1 MRPLRQLRSLLAAAL
16 LGLALPQAHAGLFDD
31 DEARARIEKLR
42 TDVNELMA
50 DTGKRADALS
60 RNQLDFTNQ
69 IDAVKADIA
78 KLRGQLEVLTYE
90 LDSAQKRQ
98 KDFYVDLDNRLR
110 KIEQAALQA
119 AEQQK
124 AAAAAPP
131 AVDPVA
137 ETRDYEAALTSF
149 KAGKYKD
156 AVGNFQN
163 FITAYP
169 KSTLLPSAHYW
180 AAASL
185 KQLRDFKGAAVLFAQ
200 FAELWPNDLKAP
212 DALLAEADC
221 LDEGGDKKG
230 ARKVLEELVAQ
241 YPGTNAA
248 QTAKPRLKKK

>member
-1 MRPLRQLRSLLAAAL
+1 MRPLRSLLAAAL
-16 LGLALPQAHAGLFDD
+16 LGLSLPSAHAGLFDD

-42 TDVNELMA
+42 TDVNELIA
-50 DTGKRADALS
+50 DAAKRADTLS

-69 IDAVKADIA
+69 IEAVKTDIA

-124 AAAAAPP
+124 VAAAAVP

-137 ETRDYEAALTSF
+137 ETRDYESALTSF
-149 KAGKYKD
+149 KAAAYKD
-156 AVGNFQN
+156 AAGSFQN

-185 KQLRDFKGAAVLFAQ
+185 KQLRDFNGAADLFAK
-200 FAELWPNDLKAP
+200 FADLWPSDAKAA

-221 LDEGGDKKG
+221 REAAGDKKG
-230 ARKVLEELVAQ
+230 AHTVLEALVAQ
-241 YPGTNAA
+241 YPGSNAA

>member
-1 MRPLRQLRSLLAAAL
+1 MRSLRSLLTAAL
-16 LGLALPQAHAGLFDD
+16 LGLALPSAHAGLFDD

-42 TDVNELMA
+42 TDVNELIA
-50 DTGKRADALS
+50 DAGKRADALS

-124 AAAAAPP
+124 TAAAAQP

-137 ETRDYEAALTSF
+137 ETREYEAALTSF
-149 KAGKYKD
+149 KAAKYKD
-156 AVGNFQN
+156 AAGNFQN
-163 FITAYP
+163 FIAAYP
-169 KSTLLPSAHYW
+169 KSALLPSAHYW
-180 AAASL
+180 SAASL
-185 KQLRDFKGAAVLFAQ
+185 KQLRDFKGAAESFGKFV
-200 FAELWPNDLKAP
+200 ELWPADAKAA
-212 DALLAEADC
+212 DALLAQSDC
-221 LDEGGDKKG
+221 LDDAGDKKG
-230 ARKVLEELVAQ
+230 ARKVLESLLAQ
-241 YPGTNAA
+241 YPGSNAA
-248 QTAKPRLKKK
+248 QTAKLRLKKK

>member
-1 MRPLRQLRSLLAAAL
+1 MPLLRTLLAASLLA
-16 LGLALPQAHAGLFDD
+16 LALPSAHAGLFDD

-42 TDVNELMA
+42 TDVNDLITDA
-50 DTGKRADALS
+50 GKRADALS

-69 IDAVKADIA
+69 IEAVKADIA

-110 KIEQAALQA
+110 KIEQAAAQA
-119 AEQQK
+119 VEQQK
-124 AAAAAPP
+124 AAAAPP

-137 ETRDYEAALTSF
+137 ETRDYEAALSSF
-149 KAGKYKD
+149 KAAKYKE
-156 AVGNFQN
+156 AAGNFQN

-169 KSTLLPSAHYW
+169 KSALLPSAHYW

-185 KQLRDFKGAAVLFAQ
+185 KQSRDFKGAATLFAE
-200 FAELWPNDLKAP
+200 FAEMWPNDAKAA

-221 LDEGGDKKG
+221 LEEGGDKKG
-230 ARKVLEELVAQ
+230 ARKVLETVVAQ
-241 YPGTNAA
+241 YPGSNAA